1 MHSSAHQYAILTLTA
16 LMLIFGSG
24 CGKKGQ
30 LEYQTAQLKVS
41 LAEQTSA
48 LKKLQADS
56 LAIGNLGYYS
66 IPQAGHLDQLRNKV
80 KVLREETQSQTAEK
94 EKVLKDIE
102 LLQKDMDTYRSR
114 YLQ

>member
-1 MHSSAHQYAILTLTA
+1 MHSSVHQYTTFA
-16 LMLIFGSG
+16 LGSLVLIFGTG

-41 LAEQTSA
+41 LTEQTSA

-66 IPQAGHLDQLRNKV
+66 IPQAGHLDQLRIKV
-80 KVLREETQSQTAEK
+80 KDLHVETQSQTAEK
-94 EKVLKDIE
+94 ERVLKDIE
-102 LLQKDMDTYRSR
+102 LLQKEMDTYRSR

>member
-1 MHSSAHQYAILTLTA
+1 MHSSVHQYTTVALTSLV
-16 LMLIFGSG
+16 LIFGSG

-41 LAEQTSA
+41 LTEQTSA

-56 LAIGNLGYYS
+56 LAVGNLGYYN

-102 LLQKDMDTYRSR
+102 LLQKEMDTYRSR